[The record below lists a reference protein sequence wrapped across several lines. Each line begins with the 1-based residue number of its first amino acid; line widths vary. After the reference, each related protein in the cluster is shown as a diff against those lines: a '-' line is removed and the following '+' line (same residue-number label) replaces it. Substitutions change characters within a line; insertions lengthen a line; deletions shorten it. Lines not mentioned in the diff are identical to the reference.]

1 MAGICEHIHHL
12 LALAPFAGFSTCRKT
27 ITSLSFI
34 DNYYIGTHYET
45 FDDATRDLRHF
56 AYPDRPQLDSRSA
69 DLRPAGDQLPGR
81 GMDLASA
88 RRRRGRRSRER
99 GRRDARNHGSRH
111 RRHTHRLRGV

>member
-56 AYPDRPQLDSRSA
+56 AYPIALSKEEGGEIIYTQNNKLVEYSKQYYKIVKFPEPEMRCYKLSEYRIIEF
-69 DLRPAGDQLPGR
+69 LY
-81 GMDLASA
+81 
-88 RRRRGRRSRER
+88 
-99 GRRDARNHGSRH
+99 
-111 RRHTHRLRGV
+111 